1 MKRRTAMRMK
11 TDGRGGRREGAG
23 RPAGDRN
30 RMVCLRLSDEAV
42 TKLDRLTDNRSEYID
57 RMIKEQPE

>member
-1 MKRRTAMRMK
+1 MRMK

-30 RMVCLRLSDEAV
+30 RMVSLRLSDEAV
-42 TKLDRLTDNRSEYID
+42 TKLDRVTNNRSEYID
-57 RMIKEQPE
+57 RMIKE

>member
-1 MKRRTAMRMK
+1 MKNEK
-11 TDGRGGRREGAG
+11 RGGRREGAG

>member
-1 MKRRTAMRMK
+1 MK

-23 RPAGDRN
+23 RPSGDRN

>member
-1 MKRRTAMRMK
+1 MRMK
-11 TDGRGGRREGAG
+11 NEKRGGRREGAG

-42 TKLDRLTDNRSEYID
+42 TKLDRLTDNRSKYID
-57 RMIKEQPE
+57 RIIKEQPE